1 MAVFLGTPMTLERRS
16 NTDMQTRM
24 RTLGLIFSLTF
35 LGGVVSAGAAES
47 TLPSRPVLPRDV
59 GVAPPTRIPD
69 ALTESPQPQGTPVAT
84 AEIPKAVRRAVVSD
98 AAKRFNVAESAV
110 VLVRAEQVTWS
121 DGSLGCFE
129 RGVFYT
135 QNLVPGYLV
144 VAKTSAGELAYH
156 TDARSQA
163 KSCGTGL
170 PTRAR
175 RPADKTTGPATQP
188 AADR

>member
-69 ALTESPQPQGTPVAT
+69 ALTESPQPQGT
-84 AEIPKAVRRAVVSD
+84 AVRRAVVSD